1 MLIRRPLLCIA
12 PAAIVGLAVAFL
24 TWFQQI
30 GPDGLYLQ
38 DFVEYWAA
46 GHLNISGQN
55 PYDSQLMF
63 NVEQEVRPYLGQPIM
78 MWNPPWTLTL
88 AMPLGL
94 LPCYWAHFAWLILSL
109 TILLVGADFLWRFYG
124 GILRYR
130 GIAWFIAISFT
141 PTLLVLEMGQIT
153 PLVLLGLIGFLFF
166 ERQGR
171 DYQLNRN
178 EGFRFTPTPGSE
190 TVDLASIKPKPT
202 MHLAD
207 WLAGASLALVAIKPH
222 LVYLVG
228 LAILVWIVDR
238 RRWSILWGAGTTL
251 LVATIIPLA
260 CNPAVLEQ
268 YWFSLT
274 HRPPDQFYSPTIGT
288 FLRLLLGPEKFWL
301 QFVPVLLGL
310 GWFAW
315 YWLRRRGTWQ
325 WSEQLPV
332 LLLASYLTSSY
343 GTWPFDFVVMLI
355 PLIVMAVRVVG
366 QPQVGT
372 VVYAGLS
379 FLCFDLLASWQR
391 TFSYERHHLSIWMTP
406 MLILMYM
413 TLAKAPPG
421 QNWQARTN
429 AQSEDGK
436 LS

>member
-24 TWFQQI
+24 SRFQQL

-55 PYDSQLMF
+55 PYYPQLMSK
-63 NVEQEVRPYLGQPIM
+63 VEQEVRPYLGQEIM

-88 AMPLGL
+88 TMPLGL

-153 PLVLLGLIGFLFF
+153 PLILLGLIGFLYF
-166 ERQGR
+166 EGQGR
-171 DYQLNRN
+171 D
-178 EGFRFTPTPGSE
+178 G
-190 TVDLASIKPKPT
+190 
-202 MHLAD
+202 
-207 WLAGASLALVAIKPH
+207 LAGACLALVAIKPH
-222 LVYLVG
+222 LVYLVA
-228 LAILVWIVDR
+228 LALLVWVVDR
-238 RRWSILWGAGTTL
+238 RRWSILWGGATTL
-251 LVATIIPLA
+251 LVATVIPLA
-260 CNPAVLEQ
+260 FNPAVIGQ
-268 YWFSLT
+268 YCFSLT
-274 HRPPDQFYSPTIGT
+274 QHPPERFYSPTIGT

-301 QFVPVLLGL
+301 QFVPVVLGL
-310 GWFAW
+310 GWFVW
-315 YWLRRRGTWQ
+315 YWLRCRRTWE

-332 LLLASYLTSSY
+332 LLLASYLTASY
-343 GTWPFDFVVMLI
+343 GTWPFDYVVMLI

-366 QPQVGT
+366 QPQVGA
-372 VVYAGLS
+372 VIYAGLS

-391 TFSYERHHLSIWMTP
+391 TFSYEHHHLSIWMTP

-413 TLAKAPPG
+413 TLAKPS
-421 QNWQARTN
+421 QTRN
-429 AQSEDGK
+429 D
-436 LS
+436 